1 MIDAHIHIDFYDNPG
16 KIIREIVNNDI
27 SAVFVTH
34 LPELYEKQKAIIQ
47 KIPQVFLAVGF
58 HPILVNEYEFKKE
71 IFINAL
77 GTTKFI
83 GEVGLDFSVA
93 RSEKSRCKQKKCI

>member
-1 MIDAHIHIDFYDNPG
+1 M
-16 KIIREIVNNDI
+16 
-27 SAVFVTH
+27 
-34 LPELYEKQKAIIQ
+34 
-47 KIPQVFLAVGF
+47 FLAVGF

-93 RSEKSRCKQKKCI
+93 RSEKADVNKKVYLK